1 MLTDLRADSAEWRID
16 REKQMQKRKSD
27 DATSGLEVYLGK
39 QPPRY
44 QTYHF
49 DFDCR

>member
-1 MLTDLRADSAEWRID
+1 MLADLRADSAEWRIE

-27 DATSGLEVYLGK
+27 DDASGLEIYSGK

-49 DFDCR
+49 DFDYR